1 MKKVIGSCHSTNPKP
16 SLNNTLILQSESQ
29 KFIILEVQ
37 LKYYKV
43 IQYISTLAVV
53 ILSSFVI
60 YIGTNGDAIKAIE
73 FQLWMRL

>member
-16 SLNNTLILQSESQ
+16 SLTNTLILQSESQ

-43 IQYISTLAVV
+43 IYYISRLAVV